1 MVAGYSANGTAGV
14 THAAAAATSLTT
26 EFGLVTVFATSDER
40 LKKDIVPFTKGL
52 AELQNVKPITY
63 RWKDDHTTYPWSGF
77 SAQQVAETIPEA
89 SPKLD
94 DDSGM
99 LDFHYQAVLAVAV
112 NAIKEL
118 AAKNASLVDD
128 MDSLR
133 AEMAELR
140 AEFKA
145 MKGQQ

>member
-1 MVAGYSANGTAGV
+1 
-14 THAAAAATSLTT
+14 
-26 EFGLVTVFATSDER
+26 
-40 LKKDIVPFTKGL
+40 
-52 AELQNVKPITY
+52 
-63 RWKDDHTTYPWSGF
+63 
-77 SAQQVAETIPEA
+77 VAETIPEA